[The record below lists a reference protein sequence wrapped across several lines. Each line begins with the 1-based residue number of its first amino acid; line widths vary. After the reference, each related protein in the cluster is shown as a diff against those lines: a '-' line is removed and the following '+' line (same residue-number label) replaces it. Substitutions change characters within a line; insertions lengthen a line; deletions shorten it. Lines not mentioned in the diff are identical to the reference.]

1 MVFGTQD
8 HAFFP
13 SIRGRGLTRGVP
25 LAPTVV
31 LLVLLGAGVTEAQ
44 PRLSPE
50 AVARAAPPADWE
62 RPPSR
67 PPPPTYRQTTP
78 EVGWLLALGGSTVVS
93 AGGLLPLARYE
104 CHSDSPAPTG
114 PDPLLVSTATFL
126 AVGVAAVTAGLVRLA
141 LGGRERTR
149 RPPRRGRRIL
159 LFSALATI
167 HGGALAGT
175 LFAAHAESILCHS

>member
-50 AVARAAPPADWE
+50 AVARALLAGLARQEVLIVPGRAARWASSISA
-62 RPPSR
+62 PSR
-67 PPPPTYRQTTP
+67 IRGSPSEKSTLL
-78 EVGWLLALGGSTVVS
+78 WLQKGGK
-93 AGGLLPLARYE
+93 
-104 CHSDSPAPTG
+104 C
-114 PDPLLVSTATFL
+114 
-126 AVGVAAVTAGLVRLA
+126 RL
-141 LGGRERTR
+141 
-149 RPPRRGRRIL
+149 
-159 LFSALATI
+159 
-167 HGGALAGT
+167 
-175 LFAAHAESILCHS
+175 